1 MTWYDI
7 NTEKSGTFLHTNDKH
22 TKKEIIPLT
31 INKKKFRNLGLKLT
45 KKVGKK
51 KPLNVKYKTQKKTL
65 AD

>member
-1 MTWYDI
+1 MISTQK
-7 NTEKSGTFLHTNDKH
+7 KSGTFLHTNDKH

-31 INKKKFRNLGLKLT
+31 INKKKLRNLGVKLT
-45 KKVGKK
+45 KKSGK

>member
-7 NTEKSGTFLHTNDKH
+7 NTEKSGIFLRTNDKH

-31 INKKKFRNLGLKLT
+31 INTKKLRNLGLKLT
-45 KKVGKK
+45 KKVKK
-51 KPLNVKYKTQKKTL
+51 KSLNVKYKTQKKTL